1 MPCFIVSLSASLAP
15 DAALSCELYTLIE
28 IKKRLPTPSP
38 RADDAEEVLLY
49 RADGKY
55 LRCVHAR
62 SNHTEA
68 ALPAEGGGSASA
80 RTVIMRAGASGATR
94 LRALGYPERL
104 FLRYLRNVPEGSAVR
119 ARGLRR
125 ERTAA
130 TFTLQESCFHVCV
143 DLMWASPRCRVA
155 LGIEGHVRGDQVL

>member
-68 ALPAEGGGSASA
+68 D
-80 RTVIMRAGASGATR
+80 

-130 TFTLQESCFHVCV
+130 KFTLQESCFHVCV

>member
-55 LRCVHAR
+55 LRTDKMMFEKR
-62 SNHTEA
+62 
-68 ALPAEGGGSASA
+68 G
-80 RTVIMRAGASGATR
+80 RT
-94 LRALGYPERL
+94 
-104 FLRYLRNVPEGSAVR
+104 F
-119 ARGLRR
+119 
-125 ERTAA
+125 
-130 TFTLQESCFHVCV
+130 ES
-143 DLMWASPRCRVA
+143 
-155 LGIEGHVRGDQVL
+155 